1 MDMSAENAPSRF
13 QDSVAR
19 MVDHALSL
27 IDLPE
32 GAQEALKSCAS
43 VVQVSFPVR
52 FGDRIEVFTGWRAVH
67 SAHRLPVKGGLRF
80 SPDMNQDHAEAL
92 AALMTYK
99 CAVVDV
105 PFGGSKGGLR
115 IDPRRYDEP
124 TLERITRRFARELI
138 RRGYI
143 SPAENVPAPDLGTSQ
158 REMAWILDTYRDLHP
173 EDLNH
178 VACVTGKPIELGG
191 IPGRLEATGRGVKY
205 ALDAFFNEPEAVR
218 EAGLQGKLSNQ
229 RVIIQGLG
237 NVGYHLGSL
246 LQQKDGPCII
256 GIVEHDGAL
265 YQEDGLDVADVH
277 AYMQRTGG
285 VEGFPGVEFR
295 RDGAQ
300 LLEADCDVLIP
311 AALEG
316 VIHAGN
322 AERIQARLVVEAAN
336 GPCTWEADEILRAR
350 GITIL
355 PDIFVNAGGV
365 VVSYFEWLRNI
376 AHVRMGRLQRL
387 HEATR
392 GQHVI
397 SAIEMMTN
405 RSVPDWLR
413 ESLTRGTQE
422 IDLVRFALDDTMRLA
437 FQAIRETREVE
448 GNAAPMDYRT
458 AAYLIALRK
467 VIRARMDLGL
477 V

>member
-1 MDMSAENAPSRF
+1 MAEATVTESF

-32 GAQEALKSCAS
+32 GAGEALKSCAS

-52 FGDRIEVFTGWRAVH
+52 LGSRFEVFTGWRALH
-67 SAHRLPVKGGLRF
+67 SAHRLPAKGGLRF
-80 SPDMNQDHAEAL
+80 SPDMDQDHAEAL

-115 IDPRRYDEP
+115 IDPRQYDESD
-124 TLERITRRFARELI
+124 LERITRRFARELI

-158 REMAWILDTYRDLHP
+158 REMAWILDTYKDLHP

-178 VACVTGKPIELGG
+178 IACVTGKPIELGG
-191 IPGRLEATGRGVKY
+191 IPGRLEATGRGVKN
-205 ALDAFFNEPEAVR
+205 ALDAFFSDPEAVR
-218 EAGLQGKLSNQ
+218 AAGLQGKLGDQ
-229 RVIIQGLG
+229 RIILQGLG
-237 NVGYHLGSL
+237 NVGHHLALL
-246 LQQKDGPCII
+246 LQQKDGPRLI
-256 GIVEHDGAL
+256 GIIEHDGAL
-265 YQEDGLDVADVH
+265 YSETGLDAASVR

-285 VEGFPGVEFR
+285 VEGFPGVEFV
-295 RDGAQ
+295 RDGAR

-311 AALEG
+311 AAREG
-316 VIHAGN
+316 VIHAEN
-322 AERIQARLVVEAAN
+322 AQRIQARLVVEAAN
-336 GPCTWEADEILRAR
+336 GPCTWSADQILRAR
-350 GITIL
+350 GTTIL

-376 AHVRMGRLQRL
+376 AHVRLGRLQRR

-405 RSVPDWLR
+405 RNVPDWLR
-413 ESLTRGTQE
+413 ESLTRGTRE
-422 IDLVRFALDDTMRLA
+422 IDLVRSALDDTMRLA
-437 FQAIRETREVE
+437 FQEIRETMEVE
-448 GNAAPMDYRT
+448 GNGEAMDYRT

-467 VIRARMDLGL
+467 VIRARMDLAL
-477 V
+477 I

>member
-1 MDMSAENAPSRF
+1 MEMSAENAPSGF
-13 QDSVAR
+13 QHSVAR

-32 GAQEALKSCAS
+32 GAGEAIKSCAS

-52 FGDRIEVFTGWRAVH
+52 LGDRIEVFTGWRAVH

-80 SPDMNQDHAEAL
+80 SPDMDQDHAEAL

-115 IDPRRYDEP
+115 IDPRQYDEIS
-124 TLERITRRFARELI
+124 LEKITRRFARELI

-143 SPAENVPAPDLGTSQ
+143 SPAENVPAPDMGSSQ
-158 REMAWILDTYRDLHP
+158 REMAWILDTYKDLHP

-178 VACVTGKPIELGG
+178 IACVTGKPIELGG
-191 IPGRLEATGRGVKY
+191 IQGRLEATGRGVKY

-218 EAGLQGKLSNQ
+218 EAGLEGKLSDQ

-237 NVGYHLGSL
+237 NVGYHLAL
-246 LQQKDGPCII
+246 FLQQKDAPRII
-256 GIVEHDGAL
+256 GIIERDGAL
-265 YQEDGLDVADVH
+265 YHEDGLDVADVH

-285 VEGFPGVEFR
+285 VGGFPGVEFR

-350 GITIL
+350 GTTIL

-376 AHVRMGRLQRL
+376 AHVRMGRLHRL

-392 GQHVI
+392 GQHVV

-405 RSVPDWLR
+405 RSAPDWLR
-413 ESLTRGTQE
+413 ESLTRGTRE
-422 IDLVRFALDDTMRLA
+422 IDLVRSALDDTMRLA
-437 FQAIRETREVE
+437 FQEIRETREVE
-448 GNAAPMDYRT
+448 SNDTPMDYRT

-467 VIRARMDLGL
+467 VIRARLDLGL
-477 V
+477 I

>member
-1 MDMSAENAPSRF
+1 MSVENAASGLQRN
-13 QDSVAR
+13 VAQ

-27 IDLPE
+27 IDVPE
-32 GAQEALKSCAS
+32 GVGAALKACAS

-52 FGDRIEVFTGWRAVH
+52 LGGRIEVFTGWRAVH

-80 SPDMNQDHAEAL
+80 SLDMDQDHAEAL

-115 IDPRRYDEP
+115 IDPRQYDDP
-124 TLERITRRFARELI
+124 GLEKITRRFSRELI

-158 REMAWILDTYRDLHP
+158 REMTWILDSYTELHP

-178 VACVTGKPIELGG
+178 LACVTGKPVELGG

-205 ALDAFFNEPEAVR
+205 ALDAFFSEPDAVR
-218 EAGLQGKLSNQ
+218 ETGLQGSLRDQ

-237 NVGYHLGSL
+237 NVGYHLARL
-246 LQQKDGPCII
+246 LQERDAPRII
-256 GIVEHDGAL
+256 GIIEREGAL
-265 YQEDGLDVADVH
+265 YDEGGLDVAEVH
-277 AYMQRTGG
+277 AYMLRTGG
-285 VEGFPGVEFR
+285 IEGFPAVSFQ
-295 RDGAQ
+295 RDGAR

-311 AALEG
+311 AALEN

-322 AERIQARLVVEAAN
+322 AERIRARLVVEAAN
-336 GPCTWEADEILRAR
+336 GPCTWEADRILQAR

-376 AHVRMGRLQRL
+376 AHVRMGRLQRR

-397 SAIEMMTN
+397 TAIEMMTN
-405 RSVPDWLR
+405 RTVPDWLR
-413 ESLTRGTQE
+413 ESLTSGTEE
-422 IDLVRFALDDTMRLA
+422 IDLVRSALDDTMRLA
-437 FQAIRETREVE
+437 FQEIRETREVE
-448 GNAAPMDYRT
+448 SDEARMDYRT

-477 V
+477 N

>member
-1 MDMSAENAPSRF
+1 MSAEDAPTGF
-13 QDSVAR
+13 QHSVER
-19 MVDHALSL
+19 MVDRALSL
-27 IDLPE
+27 IDVPDGV
-32 GAQEALKSCAS
+32 GAALKACAS

-52 FGDRIEVFTGWRAVH
+52 LGDRIEVFTGWRAVH
-67 SAHRLPVKGGLRF
+67 SAHRLPVKGGLRY
-80 SPDMNQDHAEAL
+80 SPDMDQDHAEAL

-115 IDPRRYDEP
+115 IDPARYDHAG
-124 TLERITRRFARELI
+124 LEKITRRFSRELI

-143 SPAENVPAPDLGTSQ
+143 SPAQNVPAPDLGTSQ
-158 REMAWILDTYRDLHP
+158 REMTWILDSYTELHP

-178 VACVTGKPIELGG
+178 MACVTGKPIDLGG

-205 ALDAFFNEPEAVR
+205 ALDAFFNERDAVR
-218 EAGLQGKLSNQ
+218 DAGLDGALSDQ

-237 NVGYHLGSL
+237 NVGYHLATL
-246 LQQKDGPCII
+246 LQQKDGPRII
-256 GIVEHDGAL
+256 GIIERDGAL
-265 YQEDGLDVADVH
+265 YHEDGLDVEDVH
-277 AYMQRTGG
+277 AYMLRTGG
-285 VEGFPGVEFR
+285 IEGFPGVAFR
-295 RDGAQ
+295 RDGAR

-311 AALEG
+311 AALES

-322 AERIQARLVVEAAN
+322 AGRIRAPLVVEAAN
-336 GPCTWEADEILRAR
+336 GPCTWEADRILQAL
-350 GITIL
+350 GITVL

-365 VVSYFEWLRNI
+365 VVSYFEWLTNI
-376 AHVRMGRLQRL
+376 AHVRMGRLQRR

-397 SAIEMMTN
+397 TAVEMMTN

-413 ESLTRGTQE
+413 ESLTSGTEE
-422 IDLVRFALDDTMRLA
+422 IDLVRSALDDSMRLA
-437 FQAIRETREVE
+437 FQEIRETREVE
-448 GNAAPMDYRT
+448 SNDQPMDYRT

-467 VIRARMDLGL
+467 VIRARMDLSLG
-477 V
+477 

>member
-1 MDMSAENAPSRF
+1 MTLAKGSNRF
-13 QDSVAR
+13 QHSVAR
-19 MVDHALSL
+19 MVDRALAR

-32 GAQEALKSCAS
+32 GAGEAIKSCAS

-52 FGDRIEVFTGWRAVH
+52 LRDRIEVFTGWRAVH
-67 SAHRLPVKGGLRF
+67 SAHRLPAKGGLRF
-80 SPDMNQDHAEAL
+80 SPDMDQDHAEAL

-115 IDPRRYDEP
+115 IDPRHYDEP
-124 TLERITRRFARELI
+124 TLERITRRFSRELI

-143 SPAENVPAPDLGTSQ
+143 SPAENVPAPDMGTSQ
-158 REMAWILDTYRDLHP
+158 REMAWILDTYKDLHP

-178 VACVTGKPIELGG
+178 IACVTGKPIELGG
-191 IPGRLEATGRGVKY
+191 IQGRLEATGRGAKY
-205 ALDAFFNEPEAVR
+205 AVDAFFNEPDAVR
-218 EAGLQGKLSNQ
+218 EAGLKGKLSEQ

-237 NVGYHLGSL
+237 NVGYHLAL
-246 LQQKDGPCII
+246 FLQQKEAPRII
-256 GIVEHDGAL
+256 AVIERDGAL
-265 YQEDGLDVADVH
+265 YDENGLDIAEVH

-285 VEGFPGVEFR
+285 VEGFPGVEFL

-300 LLEADCDVLIP
+300 WLEADCDVLIP
-311 AALEG
+311 AAMEG
-316 VIHAGN
+316 VIHAEN
-322 AERIQARLVVEAAN
+322 AERIRARLIVEAAN
-336 GPCTWEADEILRAR
+336 GPCTWEADEILRSR
-350 GITIL
+350 GVTIL
-355 PDIFVNAGGV
+355 PDIFVNSGGV

-376 AHVRMGRLQRL
+376 AHVRMGRLQRR

-405 RSVPDWLR
+405 RDVPDWLR
-413 ESLTRGTQE
+413 ESLTRSTRE
-422 IDLVRFALDDTMRLA
+422 IDLVRSALDDTMRLA
-437 FQAIRETREVE
+437 FQEIRETREVE
-448 GNAAPMDYRT
+448 SNDTPLDYRT

-477 V
+477 I

>member
-1 MDMSAENAPSRF
+1 MAEATVTESF
-13 QDSVAR
+13 QDSVAC
-19 MVDHALSL
+19 MVDHALSM

-32 GAQEALKSCAS
+32 GAGEALKSCAS
-43 VVQVSFPVR
+43 VVQVSFPLRLGSR
-52 FGDRIEVFTGWRAVH
+52 FEVFTGWRALH
-67 SAHRLPVKGGLRF
+67 SAHRLPAKGGLRF
-80 SPDMNQDHAEAL
+80 SPDMDQDHAEAL

-115 IDPRRYDEP
+115 IDPRQYDEAD
-124 TLERITRRFARELI
+124 LERITRRFARELI

-158 REMAWILDTYRDLHP
+158 REMAWILDTYKDLHP

-178 VACVTGKPIELGG
+178 IACVTGKPIELGG
-191 IPGRLEATGRGVKY
+191 IPGRLEATGRGVKN
-205 ALDAFFNEPEAVR
+205 ALDAFFSDPEAVR
-218 EAGLQGKLSNQ
+218 AAGLQGKLGDQ
-229 RVIIQGLG
+229 RIILQGLG
-237 NVGYHLGSL
+237 NVGHHLALL
-246 LQQKDGPCII
+246 LQQKDGPRLI
-256 GIVEHDGAL
+256 GIIEHDGAL
-265 YQEDGLDVADVH
+265 YSETGLDAASVR

-285 VEGFPGVEFR
+285 VEGFPGVEFV
-295 RDGAQ
+295 RDGAR

-311 AALEG
+311 AAREG
-316 VIHAGN
+316 VIHAEN
-322 AERIQARLVVEAAN
+322 AQRIQARLVVEAAN
-336 GPCTWEADEILRAR
+336 GPCTWSADQILRAR

-376 AHVRMGRLQRL
+376 AHVRLGRLQRR

-405 RSVPDWLR
+405 RNVPDWLR
-413 ESLTRGTQE
+413 ESLTRGTRE
-422 IDLVRFALDDTMRLA
+422 IDLVRSALDDTMRLA
-437 FQAIRETREVE
+437 FQEIRETMEVE
-448 GNAAPMDYRT
+448 GNGEAMDYRT

-467 VIRARMDLGL
+467 VIRARMDLAL
-477 V
+477 I